1 MSLSD
6 PCVIRSHGP
15 SGEPVVRLGMPLVD
29 EYLEFLEG
37 RCRPNTCS
45 PLLGRGDFEV
55 AHLHHR
61 AEGRC
66 PAENSCANRDLLSV
80 HAGLG
85 LVIKTNQAGLFFDD
99 ASHEVLAEAMTW
111 RGNLPFVTFAS
122 AWDHGLNQQSA
133 PDPAA
138 PRASA
143 PTSVWADD
151 DAGDDLQHHG
161 RNPQSRGQPEQQRCE

>member
-1 MSLSD
+1 
-6 PCVIRSHGP
+6 V
-15 SGEPVVRLGMPLVD
+15 
-29 EYLEFLEG
+29 G
-37 RCRPNTCS
+37 RFGLALIKSS
-45 PLLGRGDFEV
+45 PLLGWGDFEV
-55 AHLHHR
+55 AHLHHH

-133 PDPAA
+133 SDPAA